1 MPPLALSLWSW
12 LEIGLER
19 LQVGLEIA
27 QLMSRRVHKDPAR
40 AILSGS
46 TLICGIQTLITI
58 VKATVNASMATA
70 KVYQTARES
79 HFRRPSMNAS
89 STTRAINAAFMSRIM
104 PSAPSFAKRMQSAEE
119 SACVTKRMDIARELR
134 NVNYLP
140 KRNHGA

>member
-27 QLMSRRVHKDPAR
+27 QLMSRRVHTDPAR
-40 AILSGS
+40 AILRGS

-58 VKATVNASMATA
+58 VKATVHASMATA

-79 HFRRPSMNAS
+79 HFRRLLMNAS
-89 STTRAINAAFMSRIM
+89 STTRAINAAFMSRIT
-104 PSAPSFAKRMQSAEE
+104 PSALNDAKRMQSAEE
-119 SACVTKRMDIARELR
+119 SACVTKRMDIARVLR